1 MTTLQH
7 SMGFTLTSL
16 TSALEASPYAQLN
29 PDSHRS
35 SEVSA
40 SAPAKYGNTQYVGFL
55 AEKLKRKSVLNN
67 EMFKEP
73 NVMYKTK
80 VASMLA

>member
-1 MTTLQH
+1 
-7 SMGFTLTSL
+7 MGFTLTSL
-16 TSALEASPYAQLN
+16 TSALDASPYAQLN
-29 PDSHRS
+29 PESHRS
-35 SEVSA
+35 NEA
-40 SAPAKYGNTQYVGFL
+40 SAPAKHGNTQYVGFL

-73 NVMYKTK
+73 NVLYKTK